1 MGLFS
6 RFKNKDNASERSDG
20 GEFRSRA
27 ELDSIDTRQ
36 RGKKD
41 REQPARRSSRTQ
53 DDPLLP
59 EKKRARRRLIGAA
72 ALALAAAVVLPMV
85 LDTEPKPVA
94 DDVQIR
100 IPSKDKAPELV
111 AEPVTPSK
119 ARPLP
124 ETDEPE
130 EIIEPAPPLKSAEKK
145 TTAPLADNKPATSTL
160 VAQNDVKPVIADKPK
175 SAEPATR
182 AEPKPERKPET
193 RQETRT
199 EPKPERKPEPKPE
212 PKPEVKQEAKAVK
225 ADPAKAERKP
235 DNHPEKKDETKAAQK
250 RVSDDE
256 TARAMAI
263 LEGKSAPA
271 KPAASKVT
279 MQVAALASQEKVDEL
294 QAKLRSAGVASYTQ
308 KVSTSQGDKIR
319 VRVGPFSSQEEADR
333 VKAKLSGLGLNA
345 TVIPN

>member
-145 TTAPLADNKPATSTL
+145 ATAPLADNKPATSTL
-160 VAQNDVKPVIADKPK
+160 VAQNDVKAVVADKPK
-175 SAEPATR
+175 SAELATR

-212 PKPEVKQEAKAVK
+212 PKPEVKQEAKAAK
-225 ADPAKAERKP
+225 AEPAKAERKP
-235 DNHPEKKDETKAAQK
+235 DNHPEKKDETKVAQK
-250 RVSDDE
+250 RASDDE

-271 KPAASKVT
+271 KPVASKVT

>member
-6 RFKNKDNASERSDG
+6 RLKNKDNASERSDDR
-20 GEFRSRA
+20 EFRSRA
-27 ELDSIDTRQ
+27 ELDSLDTRQ

-41 REQPARRSSRTQ
+41 REQPARRSRTS

-111 AEPVTPSK
+111 AEPVAPSK
-119 ARPLP
+119 SRPLP

-130 EIIEPAPPLKSAEKK
+130 EIIEPAPPVRSAEKK
-145 TTAPLADNKPATSTL
+145 AATPADNRPATSTL
-160 VAQNDVKPVIADKPK
+160 VAQNDVKPVVVDKPRTP
-175 SAEPATR
+175 EPVAK
-182 AEPKPERKPET
+182 AEPKPERKPEPK
-193 RQETRT
+193 QETRT
-199 EPKPERKPEPKPE
+199 EPKPERKPEAKPE
-212 PKPEVKQEAKAVK
+212 PKPEVKQEVKTAKAE
-225 ADPAKAERKP
+225 PAKAERKP
-235 DNHPEKKDETKAAQK
+235 DHPEKKDEPKSAQK
-250 RVSDDE
+250 RASDDE